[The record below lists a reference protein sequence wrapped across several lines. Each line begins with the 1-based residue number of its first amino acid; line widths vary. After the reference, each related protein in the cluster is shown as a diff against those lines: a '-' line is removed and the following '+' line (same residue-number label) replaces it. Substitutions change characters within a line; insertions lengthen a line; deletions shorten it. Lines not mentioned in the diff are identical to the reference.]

1 MKSEEINHL
10 ARDRSACHRRER
22 CPTVRGQAL
31 SEFPLGYDRMYFM
44 PQNNYRNL
52 KVEMMYA
59 GHTFKL
65 IFSEWHLKYFY
76 QYEWNAYT
84 SVNCMYL

>member
-10 ARDRSACHRRER
+10 ARDRSACHRGER
-22 CPTVRGQAL
+22 CPAVRGQAR
-31 SEFPLGYDRMYFM
+31 SEFPLGYDQMYFM

-59 GHTFKL
+59 GHTSKL
-65 IFSEWHLKYFY
+65 MFSE
-76 QYEWNAYT
+76 
-84 SVNCMYL
+84 